1 MSNNGRETTFLFQR
15 LLDEF
20 NDIEGYYNLYNDAL
34 ASQLKELN
42 LLGITKTEENK
53 VDDIEK
59 IAIYKK
65 WSFSV
70 SFLQM
75 LNAWQWFF
83 AGILLQRNSYL
94 TTQAMQM
101 YYYAIFFSC
110 GSFLSAHFKGN
121 YTVADLPQQPRDKN
135 RKNTNNEFAEQVHN
149 EILRALKANGQ
160 DTESYLSSIHD
171 NQNIEEI
178 LESARREVWL
188 VDDKKDDNYN
198 YNYIYVAKKKEKNGG
213 EHEVRSRWYYNV
225 FQDSWEKSIK
235 ISYPEVRNFKK
246 NDYNTLH
253 SDRRNMF
260 TYSIQ
265 MMADELCSLDQD
277 SALKND
283 GIICLWQRKSSDL
296 ANICPEA
303 FWALQH
309 IKVVVDLHTK
319 LLEGY
324 KKKSPYT
331 EVQEHLLRNL
341 CEHHKR
347 TGLVEVLKLAM
358 PTILEKIGI

>member
-1 MSNNGRETTFLFQR
+1 MSNDGRETTFTFKR
-15 LLDEF
+15 LSSEF
-20 NDIEGYYNLYNDAL
+20 NNLEGYYNLYNDRL

-42 LLGITKTEENK
+42 LLGGDRTAENK
-53 VDDIEK
+53 VYDQAK
-59 IAIYKK
+59 IFIYKK
-65 WSFSV
+65 WSFTV

-83 AGILLQRNSYL
+83 AGILLERNSYL

-101 YYYAIFFSC
+101 YYYTIFFSC

-121 YTVADLPQQPRDKN
+121 YTLADIKTLKEANIKN
-135 RKNTNNEFAEQVHN
+135 QNNEITKKVRN
-149 EILRALKANGQ
+149 ETLRVLELMGQ
-160 DTESYLSSIHD
+160 DTESYLSSIND

-178 LESARREVWL
+178 MESARREVWL
-188 VDDKKDDNYN
+188 VDDETDG
-198 YNYIYVAKKKEKNGG
+198 NYIYVAKRNKKKGG
-213 EHEVRSRWYYNV
+213 EHEVRAKWYYDV
-225 FQDSWEKSIK
+225 FNGWESKVK
-235 ISYPEVRNFKK
+235 ILYPDVRCFNENEDDKK
-246 NDYNTLH
+246 FH

-265 MMADELCSLDQD
+265 MMADELCSLDEDIRLTNEQ
-277 SALKND
+277 
-283 GIICLWQRKSSDL
+283 IICLWQRKSSDL
-296 ANICPEA
+296 TNRYPEA
-303 FWALQH
+303 FWALEH

-324 KKKSPYT
+324 NKDDSPYT
-331 EVQEHLLRNL
+331 EVQEHLLKNL

-347 TGLVEVLKLAM
+347 TGLVEVLKVAM